1 MSDQQQDKRI
11 ADFQKLLDISRSMVA
26 APDVDVLL
34 KLIIERS
41 MELLDAERATLFLY
55 DSKRNQLYSRIAAG
69 VEGLRI
75 PADKGI
81 AGATVQ
87 TGSTINVPDAYA
99 DNRFNQEVDK
109 KTGYRTK
116 NILSVPLHDHEGGLV
131 GVLQVLNKRSGPCQP
146 HDIAL
151 AETLGAQA
159 GVAIQRANLIEHFMV
174 KKQMERAMR
183 IAMEIQQDLLPDAA
197 PCVCGFDVAGA
208 SDPADET
215 GGDTYDYMALPDG
228 RWTMMVADATG
239 HGIGP
244 ALVIAE
250 TRAMIRAVSMGGSD
264 LRTTM
269 QTVNRLLAI
278 DLDGSRFVT
287 CFLGVLDP
295 LTWSMTYASAG
306 HGPLIFYRART
317 RTFQQ
322 VPGTAVPL
330 GIMEE
335 TQYDDVFTFE
345 FEKGDMAA
353 IVTDGFFE
361 ASSPSGEQYGIPR
374 MLDVLQNAAH
384 LSASQIIESLQK
396 SVTEFTQ
403 GEKQLDDMT
412 AIVIRR
418 K

>member
-1 MSDQQQDKRI
+1 MNDQPNKQA
-11 ADFQKLLDISRSMVA
+11 ADFQRILEISRAMVA
-26 APDVDVLL
+26 APDLDVLL
-34 KLIIERS
+34 KLIIDRS

-55 DSKRNQLYSRIAAG
+55 DAPKNQLFSRIAAG

-87 TGSTINVPDAYA
+87 TGSVINVPDAYA
-99 DNRFNQEVDK
+99 DSRFNQEVDR
-109 KTGYRTK
+109 KTGYRTR

-131 GVLQVLNKRSGPCQP
+131 GVLQVLNRRGGPCGS
-146 HDIAL
+146 HEISL

-174 KKQMERAMR
+174 KKQMERAMK
-183 IAMEIQQDLLPDAA
+183 IAQEIQKDLLPHGL
-197 PCVCGFDVAGA
+197 PCVCGFDVAGM
-208 SDPADET
+208 SEPADET

-250 TRAMIRAVSMGGSD
+250 TRAMIRAVSLCGSE
-264 LRTTM
+264 LRSTM
-269 QTVNRLLAI
+269 QTVNRLLSV

-287 CFLGVLDP
+287 CFLGLLDP
-295 LTWSMTYASAG
+295 LSASLAYASAG

-317 RTFQQ
+317 GSFEQ
-322 VPGTAVPL
+322 VPGTALPL
-330 GIMEE
+330 GIMEDAPYNDM
-335 TQYDDVFTFE
+335 TVFE

-361 ASSPSGEQYGIPR
+361 AAAADGEQFGIPR
-374 MLDVLQNAAH
+374 MLEVFRNSAH
-384 LSASQIIESLQK
+384 LPAGQIIGNLRK
-396 SVTEFTQ
+396 AVDEFSGGQ
-403 GEKQLDDMT
+403 KQLDDMT
-412 AIVIRR
+412 AIIIRR